1 MAATLKATARSESG
15 KGVARKL
22 RAQGKVPGVIYGHGD
37 KNIPLVLD
45 RHELE
50 LLLHSISVEN
60 TVVGLVT
67 DGGASTDVLI
77 REVQMHPY
85 RPEVLHV
92 DFVKLH
98 ANEVIRMRIPV
109 RLNGNPVGVI
119 EENGVLDQVIYEIEV
134 ECLPGNIPEV
144 FEVDVAN
151 LHVGESVRVHELS
164 VDNVRVLIDSELAI
178 ASVVA
183 PSAGPAGD
191 ATTATGEAEP
201 EVIRAAQ
208 NT

>member
-1 MAATLKATARSESG
+1 MAATLKATAREGAG

-22 RAQGKVPGVIYGHGD
+22 RAQGKVPAVIYGHGD
-37 KNIPLVLD
+37 KNVPLALD

-50 LLLHSISVEN
+50 LLLHGISVEN
-60 TVVGLVT
+60 TVIGLVT
-67 DGGASTDVLI
+67 DGGSSTDVLI

-92 DFVKLH
+92 DFVQLH

-119 EENGVLDQVIYEIEV
+119 EDNAVLDQVIYEIEV

-144 FEVDVAN
+144 FEVDVSA
-151 LHVGESVRVHELS
+151 LRAGESVRIHDVSLP
-164 VDNVRVLIDSELAI
+164 NVRVLIDSELPI

-183 PSAGPAGD
+183 PSGGPQGD
-191 ATTATGEAEP
+191 ATTASGDPEP

>member
-1 MAATLKATARSESG
+1 MAATLKATSRTESG

-22 RAQGKVPGVIYGHGD
+22 RAAGKVPAVIYGHGD
-37 KNIPLVLD
+37 KNVPLALD

-50 LLLHSISVEN
+50 ILLHSISVEN

-67 DGGASTDVLI
+67 DGAAATDVLI

-92 DFVKLH
+92 DFVQLH

-119 EENGVLDQVIYEIEV
+119 DENGVLDQVIYEIEV

-151 LHVGESVRVHELS
+151 LHVGESVRVHDVAIE
-164 VDNVRVLIDSELAI
+164 NVRVLVDGELPI

-191 ATTATGEAEP
+191 AETASGEAEP

-208 NT
+208 ST

>member
-1 MAATLKATARSESG
+1 MTATLNAIARNESG

-22 RAQGKVPGVIYGHGD
+22 RAQGKVPAVIYGHGD
-37 KNIPLVLD
+37 KNVPLALD

-50 LLLHSISVEN
+50 ILLHSISVEN
-60 TVVGLVT
+60 TVVGLVL
-67 DGGASTDVLI
+67 DGGASQDVLI

-92 DFVKLH
+92 DFVNLH

-109 RLNGNPVGVI
+109 RLNGNPIGVI
-119 EENGVLDQVIYEIEV
+119 EENAVLDQVIYEIEV

-144 FEVDVAN
+144 FEVDVSN
-151 LHVGESVRVHELS
+151 LHAGESVRVHEVS
-164 VDNVRVLIDSELAI
+164 IPNVRVLIDGELAI
-178 ASVVA
+178 ASGVA
-183 PSAGPAGD
+183 PSAGPEGD
-191 ATTATGEAEP
+191 ATTASGEAEP